1 MKLLLAQTVRQ
12 AQTRLSGSDT
22 LAQKMAGSESQHW
35 HHGPQHS
42 RFPIRYFPERYRC
55 IGLRSVVEL
64 PKVSAEFLIHFTI
77 RFGVKGLRNGS
88 VDH

>member
-1 MKLLLAQTVRQ
+1 MD
-12 AQTRLSGSDT
+12 LSIPRPPTWDF
-22 LAQKMAGSESQHW
+22 Q
-35 HHGPQHS
+35 
-42 RFPIRYFPERYRC
+42 ERYRC
-55 IGLRSVVEL
+55 SGLRNVVEL